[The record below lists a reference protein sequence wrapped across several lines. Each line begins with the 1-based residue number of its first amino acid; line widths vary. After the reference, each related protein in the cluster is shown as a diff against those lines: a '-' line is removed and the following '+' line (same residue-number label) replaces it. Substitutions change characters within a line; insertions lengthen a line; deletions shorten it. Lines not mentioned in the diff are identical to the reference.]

1 MSDRLNLSG
10 NVSFDPITLEVLWT
24 RLISTVDE
32 AAAALVRT
40 SFSTVVRDSHDFS
53 CVITDAQGRSLVQ
66 ATDSIPSF
74 IATLPATIKHFLDVF
89 PAEELQP
96 GDVLITNDIWMGT
109 GHLPDIS
116 VGKPIFHNGKL
127 VGFAGSTA
135 HAPDIGGKIRSPE
148 PREVFEEGF
157 QIPIMKL
164 MRAGEA
170 DETFFRLLRQNVR
183 APDEVVGD
191 LYAQLT
197 ALDLMERRVGDVMEQ
212 YNLDDLTSLATEIQE
227 RSERAMRA
235 AISELPDG
243 TYTNEMPTDGLD
255 IPVNLKVAITIDG
268 DEVRADYT
276 GSSPQVG
283 KAINCAM
290 CYTYAMTAYAVKCA
304 AAPDLPN
311 NEGSVAPISAFAPE
325 RTILNPM
332 FPASGGSRALI
343 GHFLPALIFGALAQV
358 VPDRIM
364 AGTGSPLWCIN
375 LAGVKPDGKPFA
387 NLFFFNGGMGATHR
401 SDGQNCMS
409 WPSNISSTPT
419 EVIELLSPMRIHRRG
434 YRPGSG
440 GTGRF
445 RGGLGQE
452 VEFEFLNEAPAALAM
467 LAERT
472 KHAAPGIAGGEEGD
486 LGKLEIN
493 GEAVDP
499 KAQHIVQ
506 KGDRLIL
513 ATPGGGGFGAAA
525 DRDAADAG
533 RDTSLGYTGIE

>member
-1 MSDRLNLSG
+1 MPNEATNSANASL
-10 NVSFDPITLEVLWT
+10 DPITLEVLWT

-53 CVITDAQGRSLVQ
+53 CVITDASGRSLVQ

-74 IATLPATIKHFLDVF
+74 IATLPATIKHFLDVY
-89 PAEELQP
+89 PADQLEP

-164 MRAGEA
+164 MKAGEV
-170 DETFFRLLRQNVR
+170 DETFMRLLRQNVR

-197 ALDLMERRVGDVMEQ
+197 ALDLMERRVGDVMTQ
-212 YNLDDLTSLATEIQE
+212 YELADLAPLASEIQD
-227 RSERAMRA
+227 RSEKAMRA
-235 AISELPDG
+235 AIRELPDG

-255 IPVNLKVAITIDG
+255 VPVTLKVAVTIDG

-290 CYTYAMTAYAVKCA
+290 CYTYAMTVYAMKCA

-325 RTILNPM
+325 RTIVNPL

-375 LAGVKPDGKPFA
+375 LAGVKPNGKPFA

-401 SDGQNCMS
+401 TDGQNCLS

-419 EVIELLSPMRIHRRG
+419 EVIEQLSPMRIHRRG
-434 YRPGSG
+434 FRADSG
-440 GTGRF
+440 GKGRY

-452 VEFEFLNEAPAALAM
+452 VEFEFLNETPAALAM

-472 KHAAPGIAGGEEGD
+472 KTSAPGIAGGEAGG

-493 GEAVDP
+493 GVDVDP
-499 KAQHIVQ
+499 KAQHIVK

-513 ATPGGGGFGAAA
+513 ATPGGGGYGNVV
-525 DRDAADAG
+525 DRDDSDAS
-533 RDTSLGYTGIE
+533 RDKSLGYAGE

>member
-1 MSDRLNLSG
+1 MSNQLNKG
-10 NVSFDPITLEVLWT
+10 ENASFDPITLEVLWT

-74 IATLPATIKHFLDVF
+74 IATLPATIKHFLNVF

-197 ALDLMERRVGDVMEQ
+197 ALDLMERRLGDVMEQ
-212 YNLDDLTSLATEIQE
+212 YNLDDLAPLATEIQE

-325 RTILNPM
+325 RTIVNPM

-375 LAGVKPDGKPFA
+375 LAGVKPDGKSFA

-401 SDGQNCMS
+401 SDGQSCMS

-419 EVIELLSPMRIHRRG
+419 EVIEQLSPMRIHRRG
-434 YRPGSG
+434 YQPGSG

-472 KHAAPGIAGGEEGD
+472 KHAAPGIAGGEEGG

-525 DRDAADAG
+525 DRNSAYAD
-533 RDTSLGYTGIE
+533 RDTSLGYTGD

>member
-1 MSDRLNLSG
+1 MPNEATNSANA
-10 NVSFDPITLEVLWT
+10 SFDPITLEVLWT

-53 CVITDAQGRSLVQ
+53 CVITDASGRSLVQ

-74 IATLPATIKHFLDVF
+74 IATLPATIKHFLDVY
-89 PAEELQP
+89 PADQLEP

-164 MRAGEA
+164 MKAGEV
-170 DETFFRLLRQNVR
+170 DETFMRLLRQNVR

-197 ALDLMERRVGDVMEQ
+197 ALDLMERRVGDVMTQ
-212 YNLDDLTSLATEIQE
+212 YELVDLAPLASEIQD
-227 RSERAMRA
+227 RSEKAMRA
-235 AISELPDG
+235 AIRELPDG

-255 IPVNLKVAITIDG
+255 VPVTLKVAVTIDG

-290 CYTYAMTAYAVKCA
+290 CYTYAMTVYAVKCA

-325 RTILNPM
+325 CTIVNPL

-375 LAGVKPDGKPFA
+375 LAGVKPNGKPFA

-401 SDGQNCMS
+401 TDGQNCLS

-419 EVIELLSPMRIHRRG
+419 EVIEQLSPMRIHRRG
-434 YRPGSG
+434 FRADSG
-440 GTGRF
+440 GKGRY

-452 VEFEFLNEAPAALAM
+452 VEFEFLNETPAALAM

-472 KHAAPGIAGGEEGD
+472 KTSAPGIAGGEAGG

-493 GEAVDP
+493 GVDVDP
-499 KAQHIVQ
+499 KAQHIVK

-513 ATPGGGGFGAAA
+513 ATPGGGGYGNVV
-525 DRDAADAG
+525 DRDDSDAS
-533 RDTSLGYTGIE
+533 RDKSLGYAGE

>member
-1 MSDRLNLSG
+1 MSDQLNVG
-10 NVSFDPITLEVLWT
+10 ENASFDPITLEVLWT
-24 RLISTVDE
+24 RLISSVDE

-170 DETFFRLLRQNVR
+170 NETFLRLLRQNVR

-212 YNLDDLTSLATEIQE
+212 YNLDDLAPLATEIQE

-235 AISELPDG
+235 AINELPDG

-255 IPVNLKVAITIDG
+255 IPVSLKVAITIDG

-290 CYTYAMTAYAVKCA
+290 CYTNAMTAYAVKCA

-325 RTILNPM
+325 RTIVNPM

-375 LAGVKPDGKPFA
+375 LAGVKPDGKSFA

-401 SDGQNCMS
+401 SDGQSCMS

-419 EVIELLSPMRIHRRG
+419 EVIEQLSPMRIHRRG

-440 GTGRF
+440 GAGRF

-472 KHAAPGIAGGEEGD
+472 KHAAPGIAGGEEGG

-506 KGDRLIL
+506 KGDRLTL
-513 ATPGGGGFGAAA
+513 ATPGGGGFGAVA
-525 DRDAADAG
+525 DRDAADAD
-533 RDTSLGYTGIE
+533 RDTSLGYTGN

>member
-1 MSDRLNLSG
+1 MPIDASNSPIMP
-10 NVSFDPITLEVLWT
+10 FDPITLEVLWT
-24 RLISTVDE
+24 RLVSTVDE

-53 CVITDAQGRSLVQ
+53 CVITDASGRSLVQ

-74 IATLPATIKHFLDVF
+74 IATLPATIKHFLDVY
-89 PAEELQP
+89 PAEELKP

-164 MRAGEA
+164 MKAGEV
-170 DETFFRLLRQNVR
+170 DETFIRLLRQNVR

-197 ALDLMERRVGDVMEQ
+197 ALDLMERRVGDVMTQ
-212 YNLDDLTSLATEIQE
+212 YDLEDLASLASEIQN

-235 AISELPDG
+235 AIRELPDG

-255 IPVNLKVAITIDG
+255 VPVTLKVAVTIDG
-268 DEVRADYT
+268 EEVRADYT

-290 CYTYAMTAYAVKCA
+290 CYTYAMTVYAIKCA

-325 RTILNPM
+325 RTIVNPL

-343 GHFLPALIFGALAQV
+343 GHFLPALIFGALSKV

-364 AGTGSPLWCIN
+364 AGTGSPLWCVN
-375 LAGVKPDGKPFA
+375 LAGVKSNGKPFA

-401 SDGQNCMS
+401 TDGQNCLS

-419 EVIELLSPMRIHRRG
+419 EVIEQLSPMRIHRRSF
-434 YRPGSG
+434 RTNSG
-440 GTGRF
+440 GEGRY

-452 VEFEFLNEAPAALAM
+452 VEFEFLNESPAALAM

-472 KHAAPGIAGGEEGD
+472 KTSAPGIGGGEKGA

-493 GEAVDP
+493 GVNVDP

-506 KGDRLIL
+506 KGDRLVL
-513 ATPGGGGFGAAA
+513 ATPGGGGYGKRS
-525 DRDAADAG
+525 DRDVGDME
-533 RDTSLGYTGIE
+533 RDKILGYAGE

>member
-1 MSDRLNLSG
+1 MPIDASNSPIMP
-10 NVSFDPITLEVLWT
+10 FDPITLEVLWT
-24 RLISTVDE
+24 RLVSTVDE

-53 CVITDAQGRSLVQ
+53 CVITDASGRSLVQ

-74 IATLPATIKHFLDVF
+74 IATLPATIKHFLDVY
-89 PAEELQP
+89 PAEELKP

-164 MRAGEA
+164 MKAGEV
-170 DETFFRLLRQNVR
+170 DETFIRLLRQNVR

-197 ALDLMERRVGDVMEQ
+197 ALDLMERRVGDVMTQ
-212 YNLDDLTSLATEIQE
+212 YDLEDLASLASEIQN

-235 AISELPDG
+235 AIRELPDG

-255 IPVNLKVAITIDG
+255 VPVTLKVAVTIDG
-268 DEVRADYT
+268 EEVRADYT

-290 CYTYAMTAYAVKCA
+290 CYTYAMTVYAIKCA

-325 RTILNPM
+325 RTIVNPL

-343 GHFLPALIFGALAQV
+343 GHFLPALIFGALSKV

-364 AGTGSPLWCIN
+364 AGTGSPLWCVN
-375 LAGVKPDGKPFA
+375 LAGVKSNGKPFA

-401 SDGQNCMS
+401 TDGQNCLS

-419 EVIELLSPMRIHRRG
+419 EVIEQLSPMRIHRRAF
-434 YRPGSG
+434 RANSG
-440 GTGRF
+440 GEGRY

-452 VEFEFLNEAPAALAM
+452 VEFEFLNESPAALAM

-472 KHAAPGIAGGEEGD
+472 KTSAPGIGGGEKGA

-493 GEAVDP
+493 GVNVDP

-506 KGDRLIL
+506 KGDRLVL
-513 ATPGGGGFGAAA
+513 ATPGGGGYGKRS
-525 DRDAADAG
+525 DRDVGDME
-533 RDTSLGYTGIE
+533 RDKILGYAGE

>member
-1 MSDRLNLSG
+1 MPNEETNSANASL
-10 NVSFDPITLEVLWT
+10 DPITLEVLWT

-53 CVITDAQGRSLVQ
+53 CVITDASGRSLVQ

-74 IATLPATIKHFLDVF
+74 IATLPATIKHFLDVY
-89 PAEELQP
+89 PADQLEP

-164 MRAGEA
+164 IKAGEV
-170 DETFFRLLRQNVR
+170 DETFMRLLRQNVR

-197 ALDLMERRVGDVMEQ
+197 ALDLMERRVGDVMTQ
-212 YNLDDLTSLATEIQE
+212 YELADLAPLESEIQD
-227 RSERAMRA
+227 RSEKAMRA
-235 AISELPDG
+235 AIRELPDG

-255 IPVNLKVAITIDG
+255 VPVTLKVAVTIDG

-290 CYTYAMTAYAVKCA
+290 CYTYAMTVYAVKCA

-311 NEGSVAPISAFAPE
+311 NEGSVAPISAFAPD
-325 RTILNPM
+325 RTIVNPL

-375 LAGVKPDGKPFA
+375 LAGVKPNGKPFA

-401 SDGQNCMS
+401 TDGQNCLS

-419 EVIELLSPMRIHRRG
+419 EVIEQLSPMRIHRRG
-434 YRPGSG
+434 FRADSG
-440 GTGRF
+440 GKGRY

-452 VEFEFLNEAPAALAM
+452 VEFEFLNETPAALAM

-472 KHAAPGIAGGEEGD
+472 KTSAPGIAGGEAGG

-493 GEAVDP
+493 GVDVDP
-499 KAQHIVQ
+499 KAQHIVKQ
-506 KGDRLIL
+506 GDRLIL
-513 ATPGGGGFGAAA
+513 ATPGGGGYGNVV
-525 DRDAADAG
+525 DRDDSDAS
-533 RDTSLGYTGIE
+533 RDKSLGYAGE

>member
-1 MSDRLNLSG
+1 MSDQLNVG
-10 NVSFDPITLEVLWT
+10 ENASFDPITLEVLWT

-53 CVITDAQGRSLVQ
+53 CVITDARGRSLVQ

-197 ALDLMERRVGDVMEQ
+197 ALDLMERRVGDVLEQ
-212 YNLDDLTSLATEIQE
+212 HNLDDLASLATEIQE

-255 IPVNLKVAITIDG
+255 IPVNLQVEITIDG

-358 VPDRIM
+358 LPDRIM

-419 EVIELLSPMRIHRRG
+419 EVIEQLSPMRIHRRG

-452 VEFEFLNEAPAALAM
+452 VEFEFLNEMPAALAM

-472 KHAAPGIAGGEEGD
+472 KHAAPGIAGGEEGN

-525 DRDAADAG
+525 DRDAADADC
-533 RDTSLGYTGIE
+533 DTSLGYTGN

>member
-1 MSDRLNLSG
+1 MPHDDDSG
-10 NVSFDPITLEVLWT
+10 VNSSFNPITLEVLWT
-24 RLISTVDE
+24 RLISAVDE

-53 CVITDAQGRSLVQ
+53 CVITDATGRSLVQ

-89 PAEELQP
+89 PAEKLEP
-96 GDVLITNDIWMGT
+96 GDVIITNDIWMGT

-116 VGKPIFHNGKL
+116 VGKPIFYNGKL

-164 MRAGEA
+164 MRAGEP

-197 ALDLMERRVGDVMEQ
+197 ALDLMERRVSDVMDQ
-212 YNLDDLTSLATEIQE
+212 YNLDDLGALATEIQD

-235 AISELPDG
+235 AIRELPDG
-243 TYTNEMPTDGLD
+243 IYTNELPTDGLD
-255 IPVNLKVAITIDG
+255 VPVNLRVEITIDG

-290 CYTYAMTAYAVKCA
+290 CYTYAMTVYAVKCA

-311 NEGSVAPISAFAPE
+311 NEGSVAPISAYAPE
-325 RTILNPM
+325 RTIVNPL

-343 GHFLPALIFGALAQV
+343 GHFLPALIFGALANV

-364 AGTGSPLWCIN
+364 AGTGSPLWCVN

-387 NLFFFNGGMGATHR
+387 NLFFFNGGMGATHQ

-419 EVIELLSPMRIHRRG
+419 EVIEQLSPMRIHRRG
-434 YRPGSG
+434 FRPGSG
-440 GTGRF
+440 GTGRY

-452 VEFEFLNEAPAALAM
+452 VEIEFKNEAPAALAM

-472 KHAAPGIAGGEEGD
+472 KHAAPGIAGGGEGS

-493 GEAVDP
+493 GIAVDP
-499 KAQHIVQ
+499 KAQHIVK

-513 ATPGGGGFGAAA
+513 ATPGGGGCGVVA
-525 DRDAADAG
+525 DRNGDDAA
-533 RDTSLGYTGIE
+533 RDLTLGYTES

>member
-1 MSDRLNLSG
+1 MSDQLNVG
-10 NVSFDPITLEVLWT
+10 ENASFDPITLEVLWT

-212 YNLDDLTSLATEIQE
+212 YNLDDLASLATEIQE

-419 EVIELLSPMRIHRRG
+419 EVIEQLSPMRIHRRG
-434 YRPGSG
+434 YRPDSG
-440 GTGRF
+440 GNGRF

-452 VEFEFLNEAPAALAM
+452 VEFEFLNEMPAALAM

-486 LGKLEIN
+486 LGKLQIN

-513 ATPGGGGFGAAA
+513 ATPGGGGFGAAV
-525 DRDAADAG
+525 DRDAADADY
-533 RDTSLGYTGIE
+533 DTSLGYTGN

>member
-1 MSDRLNLSG
+1 MPNEAAG
-10 NVSFDPITLEVLWT
+10 TNAAFDPITLEVLWT
-24 RLISTVDE
+24 RLISSVDE

-53 CVITDAQGRSLVQ
+53 CVITDARGRSLVQ

-74 IATLPATIKHFLDVF
+74 IATLPATIKHFLDVY
-89 PAEELQP
+89 PADQLEP

-116 VGKPIFHNGKL
+116 VGKPIFFEGKL

-164 MRAGEA
+164 MKAGEV
-170 DETFFRLLRQNVR
+170 DETFIRLLRQNVR

-197 ALDLMERRVGDVMEQ
+197 ALDLMERRVGDVMTQ
-212 YNLDDLTSLATEIQE
+212 YGLNDLEPLANEIQD

-235 AISELPDG
+235 AIRELPDG
-243 TYTNEMPTDGLD
+243 VYTNEMPTDGLD
-255 IPVNLKVAITIDG
+255 IPVTLKVTVTIDG

-276 GSSPQVG
+276 GSSPQVP

-311 NEGSVAPISAFAPE
+311 NEGSVAPISAHAPE
-325 RTILNPM
+325 RSILNPL

-364 AGTGSPLWCIN
+364 AGTGSPLWCVN

-401 SDGQNCMS
+401 TDGQNCMS
-409 WPSNISSTPT
+409 WPSNISATPT
-419 EVIELLSPMRIHRRG
+419 EVIEQLSPMRVHRRG
-434 YRPGSG
+434 FRVGSG
-440 GTGRF
+440 GTGRH

-452 VEFEFLNEAPAALAM
+452 FEIEFLNETPAALAM

-472 KHAAPGIAGGEEGD
+472 KHAAPGVAGGDDGA
-486 LGKLEIN
+486 LGRLEIN
-493 GEAVDP
+493 GTPVDP
-499 KAQHIVQ
+499 KAQHIV
-506 KGDRLIL
+506 KNGDRLL
-513 ATPGGGGFGAAA
+513 VATPGGGGYGKAEE
-525 DRDAADAG
+525 RDADVAAVD
-533 RDTSLGYTGIE
+533 DKLGYV

>member
-1 MSDRLNLSG
+1 M
-10 NVSFDPITLEVLWT
+10 
-24 RLISTVDE
+24 
-32 AAAALVRT
+32 
-40 SFSTVVRDSHDFS
+40 
-53 CVITDAQGRSLVQ
+53 ITDAQGRSLVQ

-212 YNLDDLTSLATEIQE
+212 YNLDDLASLATEIQE

-419 EVIELLSPMRIHRRG
+419 EVIEQLSPMRIHRRG

-440 GTGRF
+440 GNGRF
-445 RGGLGQE
+445 RGGLGDAGGAHQTRRPRHRGWRGGRSRQARDQWRGCRSQSTAYRAE
-452 VEFEFLNEAPAALAM
+452 GRPADPGDTGWWWLWRSGRPRRRGCWSRYFSRLYGELSDVRYGNSRFRSGSFEDRR
-467 LAERT
+467 AERFT
-472 KHAAPGIAGGEEGD
+472 QDLYNGDWQSGPPGCHGG
-486 LGKLEIN
+486 
-493 GEAVDP
+493 
-499 KAQHIVQ
+499 
-506 KGDRLIL
+506 
-513 ATPGGGGFGAAA
+513 
-525 DRDAADAG
+525 
-533 RDTSLGYTGIE
+533 

>member
-1 MSDRLNLSG
+1 MPNDVNTA
-10 NVSFDPITLEVLWT
+10 FDPITLEVLWT

-53 CVITDAQGRSLVQ
+53 CVITDAAGRSLVQ

-74 IATLPATIKHFLDVF
+74 IATLPATIKHFLDVY
-89 PAEELQP
+89 PVEELQP

-116 VGKPIFHNGKL
+116 VGKPIFHGGKV

-164 MRAGEA
+164 MRAGEP

-197 ALDLMERRVGDVMEQ
+197 ALDLMERRISEVMTQ
-212 YNLDDLTSLATEIQE
+212 YGQDDLAPLATEIQD

-235 AISELPDG
+235 AIRELPDG
-243 TYTNEMPTDGLD
+243 TYTNEMPTDGID
-255 IPVNLKVAITIDG
+255 IPITLKVAVTIDG

-276 GSSPQVG
+276 GSSPQVS

-290 CYTYAMTAYAVKCA
+290 CYTYVMTAYAVKCA

-325 RTILNPM
+325 RSILNPL

-343 GHFLPALIFGALAQV
+343 GHFLPALIFGALAEV
-358 VPDRIM
+358 MPDRIM
-364 AGTGSPLWCIN
+364 AGTGSPLWCVN

-387 NLFFFNGGMGATHR
+387 NLFFFNGGMGANYQ

-419 EVIELLSPMRIHRRG
+419 EVIEQLAPMRIHRRG
-434 YRPGSG
+434 FRPNSG
-440 GTGRF
+440 GEGQY

-452 VEFEFLNEAPAALAM
+452 IEFEFLNEAPAALAM

-472 KHAAPGIAGGEEGD
+472 KHSAPGIAGGAEGA
-486 LGKLEIN
+486 LGRLELN

-499 KAQHIVQ
+499 KAQHIVKQ
-506 KGDRLIL
+506 GDRLII
-513 ATPGGGGFGAAA
+513 ATPGGGGYGRVQ
-525 DRDAADAG
+525 DRDSADAS
-533 RDTSLGYTGIE
+533 RDTKLEYSEG

>member
-1 MSDRLNLSG
+1 MPIDASNSPIMP
-10 NVSFDPITLEVLWT
+10 FDPITLEVLWT
-24 RLISTVDE
+24 RLVSTVDE

-53 CVITDAQGRSLVQ
+53 CVITDASGRSLVQ

-74 IATLPATIKHFLDVF
+74 IATLPATIKHFLDVY
-89 PAEELQP
+89 PAEELKP

-164 MRAGEA
+164 MKAGEV
-170 DETFFRLLRQNVR
+170 DETFIRLLRQNVR

-197 ALDLMERRVGDVMEQ
+197 ALDLMERRVGDVMTQ
-212 YNLDDLTSLATEIQE
+212 YDLEDLASLASEIQN

-235 AISELPDG
+235 AIRELPDG

-255 IPVNLKVAITIDG
+255 VPVTLKVAVTIDG
-268 DEVRADYT
+268 EEVRADYT

-290 CYTYAMTAYAVKCA
+290 CYTYAMTVYAIKCA

-325 RTILNPM
+325 RTIVNPL

-343 GHFLPALIFGALAQV
+343 GHFLPALIFGALSKV

-364 AGTGSPLWCIN
+364 AGTGSPLWCVN
-375 LAGVKPDGKPFA
+375 LAGVKSNGKPFA

-401 SDGQNCMS
+401 TDGQNCLS

-419 EVIELLSPMRIHRRG
+419 EVIEQLSPMRIHRRAF
-434 YRPGSG
+434 RTNSG
-440 GTGRF
+440 GEGRY

-452 VEFEFLNEAPAALAM
+452 VEFEFLNESPAALAM

-472 KHAAPGIAGGEEGD
+472 KTSAPGIGGGEKGA

-493 GEAVDP
+493 GVNVDP

-506 KGDRLIL
+506 KGDRLVL
-513 ATPGGGGFGAAA
+513 ATPGGGGYGKRS
-525 DRDAADAG
+525 DRDVGDIE
-533 RDTSLGYTGIE
+533 RDKILGYAGE

>member
-1 MSDRLNLSG
+1 MPNEATNSANA
-10 NVSFDPITLEVLWT
+10 SFDPITLEVLWT

-53 CVITDAQGRSLVQ
+53 CVITDASGRSLVQ

-74 IATLPATIKHFLDVF
+74 IATLPATIKHFLDVY
-89 PAEELQP
+89 PADQLEP

-164 MRAGEA
+164 MKAGEV
-170 DETFFRLLRQNVR
+170 DETFMRLLRQNVR

-197 ALDLMERRVGDVMEQ
+197 ALDLMERRVGDVMTQ
-212 YNLDDLTSLATEIQE
+212 YELADLAPLASEIQD
-227 RSERAMRA
+227 RSEKAMRA
-235 AISELPDG
+235 AIRELPDG

-255 IPVNLKVAITIDG
+255 VPVTLKVAVTIDG

-290 CYTYAMTAYAVKCA
+290 CYTYAMTVYAVKCA

-325 RTILNPM
+325 RTIVNPL

-343 GHFLPALIFGALAQV
+343 GHFLPALIFGALARV

-375 LAGVKPDGKPFA
+375 LAGVKPNGKPFA

-401 SDGQNCMS
+401 TDGQNCLS

-419 EVIELLSPMRIHRRG
+419 EVIEQLSPMRIHRRG
-434 YRPGSG
+434 FRADSG
-440 GTGRF
+440 GKGRY

-452 VEFEFLNEAPAALAM
+452 VEFEFLNETPAALAM

-472 KHAAPGIAGGEEGD
+472 KTSAPGIAGGEAGA

-493 GEAVDP
+493 GVDVDP
-499 KAQHIVQ
+499 KAQHIVKQ
-506 KGDRLIL
+506 GDRLIL
-513 ATPGGGGFGAAA
+513 ATPGGGGYGNVV
-525 DRDAADAG
+525 DRNDSDAS
-533 RDTSLGYTGIE
+533 RDKSLGYAGE

>member
-1 MSDRLNLSG
+1 MPNEATNSANA
-10 NVSFDPITLEVLWT
+10 SFDLITLEVLWT

-53 CVITDAQGRSLVQ
+53 CVITDASGRSLVQ

-74 IATLPATIKHFLDVF
+74 IATLPATIKHFLDVY
-89 PAEELQP
+89 PADQLEP

-164 MRAGEA
+164 MKAGEV
-170 DETFFRLLRQNVR
+170 DETFIRLLRQNVR

-197 ALDLMERRVGDVMEQ
+197 ALDLMERRVGDVMTQ
-212 YNLDDLTSLATEIQE
+212 YELADLAPLASEIQD
-227 RSERAMRA
+227 RSEKAMRA
-235 AISELPDG
+235 AIRELPDG

-255 IPVNLKVAITIDG
+255 VPVTLKVAVTIDG

-325 RTILNPM
+325 RTIVNPL

-375 LAGVKPDGKPFA
+375 LAGVKPNGKPFA

-401 SDGQNCMS
+401 TDGQNCLS

-419 EVIELLSPMRIHRRG
+419 EVIEQLSPMRIHRRG
-434 YRPGSG
+434 FRADSG
-440 GTGRF
+440 GKGRY

-452 VEFEFLNEAPAALAM
+452 VEFEFLNETPAALAM

-472 KHAAPGIAGGEEGD
+472 KTSAPGIAGGEAGG

-493 GEAVDP
+493 GVDVDP
-499 KAQHIVQ
+499 KAQHIVK

-513 ATPGGGGFGAAA
+513 ATPGGGGYGNVV
-525 DRDAADAG
+525 DRDDSDAS
-533 RDTSLGYTGIE
+533 RDKSLGYAGE